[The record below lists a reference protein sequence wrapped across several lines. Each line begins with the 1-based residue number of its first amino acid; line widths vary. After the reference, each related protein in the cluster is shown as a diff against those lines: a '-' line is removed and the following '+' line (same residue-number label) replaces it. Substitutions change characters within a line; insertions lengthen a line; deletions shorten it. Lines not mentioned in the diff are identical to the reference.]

1 MKRLSLIMTPQTS
14 YECAWP
20 DAGVSCRH
28 QSLYQRILLIRP
40 GAVKLQISPCGPI
53 SMTRN
58 AVFLL
63 FTVTSAFSATHA
75 ADRPNIVWLVSED
88 NSVHY
93 LKHFDEHGAPTP
105 RIEALAAHGLTFD
118 HAFSNAPVCSV
129 ARTTLA
135 TGCYGPRIGTQY
147 HRRSVSVPLPDGM
160 KMFPEY
166 LRNAGYYTAN
176 NSKTDYNAIPGKNV
190 WNESSKK
197 ASWRKRKD
205 SQPFFYMQS
214 FTVCHESSLHFSANV
229 MATENAFIRLIIRF
243 LSLGNLIHIID

>member
-1 MKRLSLIMTPQTS
+1 MCSGF
-14 YECAWP
+14 C
-20 DAGVSCRH
+20 
-28 QSLYQRILLIRP
+28 
-40 GAVKLQISPCGPI
+40 LQ
-53 SMTRN
+53 
-58 AVFLL
+58 
-63 FTVTSAFSATHA
+63 A

-166 LRNAGYYTAN
+166 LRGAGYYTAN
-176 NSKTDYNAIPGKNV
+176 NNKTDYNAIPGKNV
-190 WNESSKK
+190 WDESSRK

-205 SQPFFYMQS
+205 GQPFFYAKLSGMPRKLAALFRKGHGDRKDKDGPGQRVRGAVPS
-214 FTVCHESSLHFSANV
+214 GHADISLYECPV
-229 MATENAFIRLIIRF
+229 P
-243 LSLGNLIHIID
+243 